1 MHKLLE
7 AINGQWTTEKITLI
21 RMAAC
26 TCQKVPMSCGFHI
39 LGIHAQPKT
48 LSERHYGPGYR
59 HIVGVNEHIAHKRLV
74 NFQLIERHALEV
86 AEGRIA
92 DAEVIQRE
100 SHTFG
105 SQR

>member
-7 AINGQWTTEKITLI
+7 AVNGQWTTEKMTLI

-26 TCQKVPMSCGFHI
+26 TCQKVTLSFGFHN
-39 LGIHAQPKT
+39 LGNHAQPKT
-48 LSERHYGPGYR
+48 LSERHNGSGYR
-59 HIVGVNEHIAHKRLV
+59 RIVGLKEHIAHKRLV
-74 NFQLIERHALEV
+74 NFQLVERHALEV

-92 DAEVIQRE
+92 GAEVIQRE
-100 SHTFG
+100 SHAFG